1 MPDTFEYSNNKTK
14 CLPSKSLHSG
24 EQNDK
29 KTKQCQGELHAMKQQ
44 QGWRGHHL
52 GDLSQDVASDQS
64 PQEATE

>member
-29 KTKQCQGELHAMKQQ
+29 KTKHSVRESSML
-44 QGWRGHHL
+44 
-52 GDLSQDVASDQS
+52 
-64 PQEATE
+64 